1 MMQEFTQR
9 RPGGVLFLLAALLS
23 CTAAGCATTSSD
35 RTSDIEGDENAR
47 CVITDRSGN
56 EVVVKECIVR
66 MGPEG
71 MPRSVQLPIYET
83 QTKAPWGELTYP
95 LNFEVRIEKGKGL
108 VFRLK
113 GTSFGEDDAEP
124 EPETPELGTEEGEE
138 ESDPEVPVRKEEGGE
153 TGND

>member
-1 MMQEFTQR
+1 MQQCRQR
-9 RPGGVLFLLAALLS
+9 TSRGAVLLLAALFL
-23 CTAAGCATTSSD
+23 CTAASCATAPAD
-35 RTSDIEGDENAR
+35 RTSDIEGNENAR
-47 CVITDRSGN
+47 CVITDRAGN
-56 EVVVKECIVR
+56 EVVVKECVVR

-71 MPRSVQLPIYET
+71 TPRSVQLPIHET

-124 EPETPELGTEEGEE
+124 EPETPELGTEEEE
-138 ESDPEVPVRKEEGGE
+138 ADPEVPVRKKEAGE
-153 TGND
+153 TEND